1 MIKAEHSPLWR
12 KILAWY
18 FSRSLRR
25 TFFRCLVK
33 GEHHLT
39 PWHIDRNT
47 PEPIIPLIVYCS
59 HGGWWDAALAI
70 AITNGRLH
78 IESYGMMEEK
88 QLKKYRFFTK
98 VGMFSVHRS
107 NARSAIKS
115 LKYASELIKDSRKV
129 LWMFP
134 QGELIHQEIRPI
146 QTYTGMANMVGML
159 GRAWC
164 VPVAIRYDFL
174 HEQQPEAWLSIGEP
188 ELMNVEAFPDKF
200 SMTEHFRIRLTEL
213 MDEVRADVMQN
224 RKTGYEVFLQGK
236 TSVEKRWDAVRGM
249 E

>member
-1 MIKAEHSPLWR
+1 MIKAQHSPFWR
-12 KILAWY
+12 TVLTWY
-18 FSRSLRR
+18 FSRSLRK
-25 TFFRCLVK
+25 TFFRCLIK
-33 GEHHLT
+33 GEHHISA
-39 PWHIDRNT
+39 WHKDKKEHMPN
-47 PEPIIPLIVYCS
+47 IPLIVYCS

-70 AITNGRLH
+70 AITNGRLQL
-78 IESYGMMEEK
+78 ESYGMMEEK

-107 NARSAIKS
+107 NARSAIQS

-146 QTYTGMANMVGML
+146 QTYTGMANLVEMMGK
-159 GRAWC
+159 AWC

-174 HEQQPEAWLSIGEP
+174 HEQKPEAWLSIGEP
-188 ELMNVEAFPDKF
+188 ELMTAEAFGDKF
-200 SMTEHFRIRLTEL
+200 SMTEHFRIRLTKL
-213 MDEVRADVMQN
+213 MDEVRVDVMEY
-224 RKTGYEVFLQGK
+224 RKNGYEVFLHGA
-236 TSVEKRWDAVRGM
+236 TSVEKRWDAVRGI

>member
-1 MIKAEHSPLWR
+1 
-12 KILAWY
+12 
-18 FSRSLRR
+18 
-25 TFFRCLVK
+25 
-33 GEHHLT
+33 
-39 PWHIDRNT
+39 
-47 PEPIIPLIVYCS
+47 
-59 HGGWWDAALAI
+59 
-70 AITNGRLH
+70 
-78 IESYGMMEEK
+78 
-88 QLKKYRFFTK
+88 
-98 VGMFSVHRS
+98 MFSVHRS
-107 NARSAIKS
+107 NARSAIRS

-134 QGELIHQEIRPI
+134 QGELIHQELRPI
-146 QTYTGMANMVGML
+146 QAYTGMANMVGML

-188 ELMNVEAFPDKF
+188 ELMTAEAFPDKF

-213 MDEVRADVMQN
+213 MDEVRADVMEN

-236 TSVEKRWDAVRGM
+236 TSVEKRWDSVRGM